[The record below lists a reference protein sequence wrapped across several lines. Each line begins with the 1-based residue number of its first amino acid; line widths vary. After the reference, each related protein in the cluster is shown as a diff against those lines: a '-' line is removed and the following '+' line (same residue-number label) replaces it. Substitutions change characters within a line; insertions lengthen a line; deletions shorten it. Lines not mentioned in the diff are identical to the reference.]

1 MSETH
6 PKLPTPGSHK
16 PASSLTDH
24 PLLAHIPT
32 WTREEPEFQ
41 ALVESIRDRGLDYEV
56 LIDSEGRVVD
66 GRNRRNACA
75 VLKQPVRVRE
85 ISEGEAASVIVASLV
100 NRRHLGKG
108 ALAYLSAP
116 LFATAL
122 EESKARNIAM
132 LKAGTGTVPYSVG
145 NAPKTI
151 EDIAAKV
158 GVSVALM
165 EQALKLRRMLAEL
178 GEEVRAKYEPRVLGP
193 WLDEAGEWQDPI
205 GLGYMINGL
214 TSLINDAAGK
224 KKKLGK
230 RAEHARLF
238 LGFLPKLKEHWRRA
252 SMEQKAEIAERLK
265 VEVTKFPA
273 ELRDE
278 IASAIRAAA
287 RADKE

>member
-1 MSETH
+1 MSD
-6 PKLPTPGSHK
+6 SK
-16 PASSLTDH
+16 PFTLSASQLSDH

-41 ALVESIRDRGLDYEV
+41 ALLESIRERGLDYDV
-56 LIDSEGRVVD
+56 LIDSERRVVD
-66 GRNRRNACA
+66 GRNRRNVLA
-75 VLKQPVRVRE
+75 VLKQPVRCRQ
-85 ISEGEAASVIVASLV
+85 IGAGEAASVIVASLV

-116 LFATAL
+116 LFAGVL
-122 EESKARNIAM
+122 EESKARHLAM
-132 LKAGTGTVPYSVG
+132 LQAGGASKPYSVG
-145 NAPKTI
+145 SAPKNV
-151 EDIAAKV
+151 EDVAAHV

-165 EQALKLRRMLAEL
+165 EQALKLRRMLTEL
-178 GEEVRAKYEPRVLGP
+178 GEEVRAKYEPRILGA
-193 WLDEAGEWQDPI
+193 WLDESGEWQEPI

-214 TSLINDAAGK
+214 TSLINEAAGK

-265 VEVTKFPA
+265 TEVTKFPA

-278 IASAIRAAA
+278 MASALRAAA